1 MRVRRKPSAFEEGE
15 SQADSADGR
24 RNCKQQQGALCKTKG
39 IRTDMSATEKL
50 RVPTSN
56 RSILKIVVVV
66 LLIMVLFFMLPLY
79 LQNRLNSLYETQHKL
94 SQEVT
99 FLQRDALLLEL
110 KINQLSS
117 LENLGEFAEGAELDL
132 NGVPVKVLMQ
142 GGRNE

>member
-1 MRVRRKPSAFEEGE
+1 
-15 SQADSADGR
+15 
-24 RNCKQQQGALCKTKG
+24 
-39 IRTDMSATEKL
+39 MSATEKL

-110 KINQLSS
+110 KVTFLQRDALLLELKINQLSS